1 MIDFAGLRLGM
12 VNSQV
17 RANDVTD
24 LRIVEAMLEIPRE
37 RFVPEALRS
46 LAYIDDDLLVRPGA
60 PGEAA
65 RYLIEPMVLAK
76 LLQLADVQEGELV
89 LDVAGTTGYSAAIL
103 SKLCGQVIAVDD
115 DPEFATAANSALADL
130 GITNVASFTGPL
142 ASGWTAEAPYDL
154 IFVNSAVEE
163 LPAAFTAQIKE
174 GGRIVAVMGRGGA
187 GRAVVFTKVQGALS
201 ERVAFNAAI
210 PALPDFLAPQRFTF

>member
-24 LRIVEAMLEIPRE
+24 LRIVDAMLEIPRE
-37 RFVPEALRS
+37 RFVPEQLRS
-46 LAYIDDDLLVRPGA
+46 LAYIDDDLLVRP
-60 PGEAA
+60 AA
-65 RYLIEPMVLAK
+65 DGKPPRYLIEPMVLAK
-76 LLQLADVQEGELV
+76 LLQLGDIQEDDLV

-103 SKLCGQVIAVDD
+103 SRLCGQVISVDD
-115 DPEFATAANSALADL
+115 DPAFAATANAALADL

-142 ASGWTAEAPYDL
+142 ASGWTAEAPYDV

-163 LPAAFTAQIKE
+163 IPPAFVTQLKD
-174 GGRIVAVMGRGGA
+174 GGRLIAVMGRGGA
-187 GRAVVFTKVQGALS
+187 GRAVVYTKVEGALS

-210 PALPDFLAPQRFTF
+210 PALPDFLAPPRFTF